1 MIQCFQGRDS
11 GVDPVGIKVKACIVA
26 VVLTL
31 TSACSFMRHDII
43 VFQGASMLP
52 TIQSGQRLK
61 TVKLDSS
68 SRSKLA
74 RGDIV
79 AFRYPRDPSKSYIK
93 RVIALQGETVEVQ
106 QGKILV
112 NGISLSEPYLDPK
125 FNLSEI
131 SHQSVMVPPHSYYV
145 LGDNRDNSSDSR
157 SWGVVPE
164 ALVFA
169 KVLNP

>member
-1 MIQCFQGRDS
+1 M
-11 GVDPVGIKVKACIVA
+11 KVCIVA
-26 VVLTL
+26 VVLTV
-31 TSACSFMRHDII
+31 TSACFFARHDII
-43 VFQGASMLP
+43 VFQGVSMLP

-61 TVKLDSS
+61 AVKLDSS

-112 NGISLSEPYLDPK
+112 NGISLSESYVDPK
-125 FNLSEI
+125 FNLSQM
-131 SHQSVMVPPHSYYV
+131 SHQSVIVPPHSYYV

-164 ALVFA
+164 ELVFA
-169 KVLNP
+169 KVLSP